1 MQRGK
6 QVEYVCTAGIGE
18 MIGAQGYARMHME
31 KY

>member
-6 QVEYVCTAGIGE
+6 QVEYICTADIGE
-18 MIGAQGYARMHME
+18 MIGAQGYVRMLME